1 MPPGGDSSGELD
13 PRRARA
19 ADREKMNVRSRDLI
33 FRACDGGS
41 LTLEFP

>member
-1 MPPGGDSSGELD
+1 MPPGGDSSHEFD

-19 ADREKMNVRSRDLI
+19 ADREKMNIRSRDLI
-33 FRACDGGS
+33 FRAFDGGS